1 MKPIDILKDFY
12 GYDQFRGNQES
23 IIDAVMNGKDTITLM
38 PTGAG
43 KSVCYQVPAMLLPG
57 LTLVISP
64 LIALMKDQV
73 DALNAIGIPAAFLNS
88 TQSSSE
94 QRFISQEAISGK
106 IKLLYVAPE
115 RIFSGGNSV
124 LDLLDKVSL
133 SLVAVDEAH
142 CVSQWGHD
150 FRPEYLKIGQLRKKF
165 AQTPFLALTAT
176 ADTLTRKDIADKL
189 GLVDPRW
196 FVSSFDRPN
205 ITYRIVLRN
214 DAFQKLIEFLS
225 HHPGDSG
232 IIYCLS
238 RKSVEDTAERLREH
252 GYQALPYHA
261 GLERDIRQR
270 NQEQFIKD
278 ETKIMVATI
287 AFGMGID
294 KSNVRFVVHMNMP
307 QNVESY
313 YQETGRAGRDG
324 LPSEVLLFYSFGDS
338 ITLGRMIENSENPA
352 HIKVMKKKLDRM
364 VTYCQTQQC
373 RRRFLL
379 DYFGETQKEDCGN
392 CDICFQKGN
401 KLDMTIFSQMMLSA
415 VVRLK
420 EAFGLGYVIL
430 VLRGSQS
437 AKVQETH
444 KTLGV
449 YGVGKDKSE
458 QFWKK
463 LGNQLVLEGYMI
475 ASDTEYPTFSLTP
488 LAWERLKQKEKIML
502 SMEEGTLVT
511 PSEQSHDKGLLE
523 KLKNLRFS
531 LARKFNV
538 PPYIIFSDA
547 TLVEMA
553 THYPTDLDTLRLI
566 NGVGQLKA
574 EKYGDEFCR
583 VISQYMVEHDIA
595 TPMARSI
602 GSSQRRSSSAVK
614 NSESEKET
622 LELFQKGLTVD
633 QIAGKREMAH
643 STIEGH
649 LFNLAEKKLIPQQ
662 KFLKE
667 TEIAEIKAF
676 YETQDG
682 PFLRTIKDHFGE
694 KYSYLQL
701 KVAIRIS

>member
-12 GYDQFRGNQES
+12 GYDQFRGNQEP
-23 IIDAVMNGKDTITLM
+23 IINAVMAGKDTIALM

-57 LTLVISP
+57 LTLVVSP

-94 QRFISQEAISGK
+94 QRFISQEVTSGK

-124 LDLLDKVSL
+124 LDLLGNVTL

-150 FRPEYLKIGQLRKKF
+150 FRPEYLKIGELRKKF
-165 AQTPFLALTAT
+165 KDIPFLALTAT

-189 GLVDPRW
+189 GLVSPNW

-205 ITYRIVLRN
+205 ITYRVVLRN
-214 DAFQKLIEFLS
+214 DAFQKLIDFLS

-238 RKSVEDTAERLREH
+238 RKGVEDTAERLQEY
-252 GYQALPYHA
+252 GYHALPYHA
-261 GLERDIRQR
+261 GLERDVRQR

-278 ETKIMVATI
+278 ETKIIVATI

-338 ITLGRMIENSENPA
+338 ITLGRMIESSENPD
-352 HIKVMKKKLDRM
+352 HIEVMKKKLDRM
-364 VTYCQTQQC
+364 VSFCQTQRC

-401 KLDMTIFSQMMLSA
+401 KIDVTIFSQMMLSA

-420 EAFGLGYVIL
+420 RPFGLGYVIL
-430 VLRGSQS
+430 VLRGSKS
-437 AKVQETH
+437 AKVQEAH
-444 KTLGV
+444 MALGV
-449 YGVGKDKSE
+449 YGVGKDKTE

-463 LGNQLVLEGYMI
+463 LGNQLVLEGYLE
-475 ASDTEYPTFSLTP
+475 ADKDYSTLSLTP
-488 LAWERLKQKEKIML
+488 LAWEKLKQKEKIML
-502 SMEEGTLVT
+502 SMDEGILAT
-511 PSEQSHDKGLLE
+511 PTEQSHDKGLLE

-553 THYPTDLDTLRLI
+553 THYPTDLATLRQI
-566 NGVGQLKA
+566 NGVGQVKA
-574 EKYGDEFCR
+574 EKYGDEFRR
-583 VISQYMVEHDIA
+583 VIGHYMVENDI
-595 TPMARSI
+595 TPPAPNRI
-602 GSSQRRSSSAVK
+602 GGSQRRPSSSLK
-614 NSESEKET
+614 NSGSEKET
-622 LELFQKGLTVD
+622 LEMFQKGLSVD
-633 QIAGKREMAH
+633 QIAEKREMAP
-643 STIEGH
+643 STIESH
-649 LFNLAEKKLIPQQ
+649 LFNLTEKKLIPQH
-662 KFLKE
+662 KFLNNDQ
-667 TEIAEIKAF
+667 IAEIKAF
-676 YETQDG
+676 YATQDG
-682 PFLRTIKDHFGE
+682 HFLRPLKDHFGD

-701 KVAIRIS
+701 KVAVRIS